1 MATTSK
7 KTGFPEFFADTES
20 ADKLRQQFIEGQAK
34 AATQSAIGAGFELAN
49 LFSILPGAFVAS
61 QQRELD
67 RIKQQKV
74 PNDPRV
80 ASLVQSIEQA
90 GVLQVTA
97 QRSQVRVERALVAVA
112 SGDAVFHGF
121 VSDAELAPLAGVTV
135 RVTGVK
141 GAGRSVSTTTDDD
154 GYFSIPLGKKSDQW
168 AKSGV
173 KGSRL
178 DRIASFMATRTAAP
192 DAGAEKSAAGEG
204 AHVEILRK
212 GKPVYSDPAS
222 LALDRGSVYREYV
235 VDESKPA
242 SASNLRNF
250 GAEVAAAAKERSADQ
265 PEAAAEASKA
275 AKPKKSASKK

>member
-20 ADKLRQQFIEGQAK
+20 ADNLRQQFIEGQAK
-34 AATQSAIGAGFELAN
+34 AATQSAIGAGLELAN
-49 LFSILPGAFVAS
+49 LFSVLPGAFVAS

-74 PNDPRV
+74 PNDPRI
-80 ASLVQSIEQA
+80 ASLELSIEQA

-97 QRSQVRVERALVAVA
+97 QSSSVRVQRALGAVA

-121 VSDAELAPLAGVTV
+121 VSDAQLAPLAGVTV

-141 GAGRSVSTTTDDD
+141 GAGRSLSTTTDDE

-178 DRIASFMATRTAAP
+178 DRIASFMASRSAAP
-192 DAGAEKSAAGEG
+192 DSGAEKSAVGEG
-204 AHVEILRK
+204 AHVEILKK

-222 LALDRGSVYREYV
+222 LAVDRGSVYREYV
-235 VDESKPA
+235 VDENKPA
-242 SASNLRNF
+242 SASSLRNF
-250 GAEVAAAAKERSADQ
+250 GAEVAAAAKER
-265 PEAAAEASKA
+265 AAETEDKPATPSKS
-275 AKPKKSASKK
+275 KKSASKK